1 MTTILNDR
9 EQAFE
14 NKFVHDEEMRFRAI
28 SRRNRL
34 IGLWAAERLGKKGQ
48 EADIY
53 AHDVVR
59 AVFEEGGD
67 HDVLHKLRRDFDAA
81 GLTDTD
87 ADIAARMKELLLTAI
102 DQVQNA

>member
-1 MTTILNDR
+1 MTMLKDR
-9 EQAFE
+9 EEAFE

-34 IGLWAAERLGKKGQ
+34 IGLWAADRLGKAGTG
-48 EADIY
+48 ADLY
-53 AHDVVR
+53 AHDVVM

-67 HDVLHKLRRDFDAA
+67 HDVLRKLRRDFDAA
-81 GLTDTD
+81 GITDSD
-87 ADIAARMKELLLTAI
+87 VDIRAKMSELLLVAI

>member
-28 SRRNRL
+28 SRRNKL
-34 IGLWAAERLGKKGQ
+34 IGWWAADKLGKTGDD
-48 EADIY
+48 ADFY
-53 AHDVVR
+53 ARDVVR

-67 HDVLHKLRRDFDAA
+67 HDVFRKLRRDFDAA
-81 GLTDTD
+81 GLADTD
-87 ADIAARMKELLLTAI
+87 VDITAKMKELLLIAI